1 LIHIGKDDFS
11 FSILNMSSH
20 KDLLNLTVNINGV
33 SFGTLDSPTYMPS
46 FIAAFKYLLTSPS
59 YFNNNLT
66 SENFLENL
74 YPNNQFINY
83 YHLTLEETFDDF
95 TKLAVRNKKSV
106 FFIFLLNTN
115 PFFTYQ
121 NLKENTV
128 YAEYVPITSVE
139 SALQELI
146 KYIDCLA

>member
-1 LIHIGKDDFS
+1 MHIGKDDFS
-11 FSILNMSSH
+11 FSILNMSGH

>member
-1 LIHIGKDDFS
+1 MIHIGKDDFS
-11 FSILNMSSH
+11 FSILNMSGH